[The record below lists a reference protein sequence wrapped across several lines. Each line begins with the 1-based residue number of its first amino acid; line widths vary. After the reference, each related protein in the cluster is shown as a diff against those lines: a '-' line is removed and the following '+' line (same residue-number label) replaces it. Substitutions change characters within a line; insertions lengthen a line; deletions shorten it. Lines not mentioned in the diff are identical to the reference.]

1 MIRGVIF
8 DLDDTLIDTSSHI
21 AGALKSVYIKNKKYL
36 GVPFK
41 KFLKVN
47 ETEIT
52 KLLKNRNLRVNQI
65 GYLIWFKIFEIL
77 KMDSSPFLIN
87 KCFNDFQNYILNHIS
102 LRTGVIEILDFLKK
116 NNIKIAV
123 LSNGSFDEKIKKIMA
138 VKIDKKIDILV
149 TSELF
154 KNDKPKPSSLIYLID
169 KLGFGKK
176 EIIYIGDSYKED
188 ISLAKNLGIKT
199 IYFNE
204 NEGRRDSSCL
214 VANNYF
220 QIMDIL
226 KLNYLS

>member
-1 MIRGVIF
+1 MIKGVIF

-36 GVPFK
+36 GVSLK
-41 KFLKVN
+41 KFLNVN

-77 KMDSSPFLIN
+77 KIDSSPFLIN

-116 NNIKIAV
+116 NNIKIGV

-154 KNDKPKPSSLIYLID
+154 KDDKPKPSSLIYLVD

-188 ISLAKNLGIKT
+188 ILLAKNFGVKT
-199 IYFNE
+199 IYFSE
-204 NEGRRDSSCL
+204 KQVKKDSACFA
-214 VANNYF
+214 VDNYF

-226 KLNYLS
+226 ENLIV